1 MPCACKGRKSNAKYE
16 WTDGTNT
23 VVYNTEIEAKAK
35 VLRKGGSY
43 RKIEQ
48 GG

>member
-1 MPCACKGRKSNAKYE
+1 MACSCKGRKSTKYV

-23 VVYNTEIEAKAK
+23 VIYDSEIQAKAK

-43 RKIEQ
+43 KPQ
-48 GG
+48 GA

>member
-1 MPCACKGRKSNAKYE
+1 MACSCRGKKNTAKYE

-23 VVYNTEIEAKAK
+23 VVYNTEIEARAK
-35 VLRKGGSY
+35 VLRRGGSY
-43 RKIEQ
+43 TKIEQ